1 MEKKVLEERL
11 TTLLKEY
18 KKMSGKDYP
27 LSGKGDAKN
36 IEEAFLIGKIVEL
49 DSILNLYF

>member
-1 MEKKVLEERL
+1 MERKVLEERRN
-11 TTLLKEY
+11 TLLKKY

-27 LSGKGDAKN
+27 LYGKGDAKN